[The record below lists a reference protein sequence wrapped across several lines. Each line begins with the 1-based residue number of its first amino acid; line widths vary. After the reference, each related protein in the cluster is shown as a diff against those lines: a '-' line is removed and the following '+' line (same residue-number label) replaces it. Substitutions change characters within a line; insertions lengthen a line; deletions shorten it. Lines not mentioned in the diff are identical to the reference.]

1 MLKKQVLTLLLCF
14 TVFTSISNAQN
25 FGGGVIG
32 GLSISQLSGDQLAGY
47 DKAGVLFGL
56 FTNRTIGN
64 NMLGKMELIYIQ
76 KGSKNPEKD
85 ERHEYLLNYIEIPI
99 LLQYNIQQ
107 DLRIEGGIQL
117 AVLTTEKEQDTFG
130 TEQILRESFNK
141 NDISISVGL
150 EYKLTENIWLN
161 SRLSNTLFFTPIRKH
176 SSNATNW
183 YNQGQYN
190 NVVSFSFNY
199 YLL

>member
-25 FGGGVIG
+25 FGGGIIG

-47 DKAGVLFGL
+47 DKGGILFGF
-56 FTNRTIGN
+56 FTNRTIGKKL
-64 NMLGKMELIYIQ
+64 LGKMELIYIQ

-107 DLRIEGGIQL
+107 DLRIEGGVQL
-117 AVLTTEKEQDTFG
+117 AILIKEKEQDTFG
-130 TEQILRESFNK
+130 IEQILRESFNK

-161 SRLSNTLFFTPIRKH
+161 SRLSNTLFFAPIRKH

-199 YLL
+199 YI